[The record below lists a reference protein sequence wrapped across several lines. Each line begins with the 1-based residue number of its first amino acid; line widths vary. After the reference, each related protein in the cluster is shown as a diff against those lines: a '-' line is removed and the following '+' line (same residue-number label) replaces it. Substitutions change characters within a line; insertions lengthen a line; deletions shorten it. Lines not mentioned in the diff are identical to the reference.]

1 LSEAIFATLQPG
13 AVFHDRY
20 RIVRCIKAGGMG
32 AVYEIVDTK
41 TDSHRALKV
50 MLPGMVDEPELR
62 ARFELE
68 ARVTGN
74 VESDHI
80 VRVSD
85 AGIDDSTETPFLVMD
100 LLRGQELGGI
110 LKVRRPLP
118 APEVLLYLQQ
128 TAVALD
134 KTHAAGIVHRDLK
147 PENLFITYRDDG
159 SPCVK
164 ILDFG
169 IAKVL
174 IQSDQTRGTQ
184 TLGTPL
190 YMPPEQIR
198 GDGQVGHRVDL
209 YALGHIAYT
218 LLAGEP
224 YWNEERRASEAIF
237 SLLSRIAVGAQEKPT
252 ERAQRRRSVVLP
264 PAFDDWF
271 FEATAVDP
279 EARFEDARA
288 QIAAL
293 AQALGLALPRS
304 SLTQIQIDPTSSGP
318 SEPRLSIGFVPMTSS
333 PSLGSQHL
341 SAPSMMTSAPARPG
355 VLGRGGLS
363 IALGAAVAG
372 GLLALV
378 LALVLWAPRSK
389 STGSDASPE
398 LSVSAPQTSAL
409 PGTVVEP
416 APPSV
421 VPGSAAASFSPA
433 ASASA
438 GPRSSASAKV
448 APGPLKTRKYEG
460 IY

>member
-1 LSEAIFATLQPG
+1 MSEAIFATLQPG

-32 AVYEIVDTK
+32 AVYEIVDTR

-85 AGIDDSTETPFLVMD
+85 AGVDDSTGTPFLVMD

-110 LKVRRPLP
+110 LKARRPLP

-147 PENLFITYRDDG
+147 PENLFVTYRDDG

-198 GDGQVGHRVDL
+198 GDGQVGPRVDL

-218 LLAGEP
+218 LLVGEP

-237 SLLSRIAVGAQEKPT
+237 SLLSRIALGAEDRPT
-252 ERAQRRRSVVLP
+252 ERAKRRRSVVLP
-264 PAFDDWF
+264 PAFDAWF

-279 EARFEDARA
+279 QARFDSARA
-288 QIAAL
+288 QVAAL
-293 AQALGLALPRS
+293 ALALDLAVPRA
-304 SLTQIQIDPTSSGP
+304 SLPNIQTDSTSSGP
-318 SEPRLSIGFVPMTSS
+318 SEPHVSFGILPVGSS

-341 SAPSMMTSAPARPG
+341 SAPSMATSARAPRSA
-355 VLGRGGLS
+355 LGRSGLS
-363 IALGAAVAG
+363 IVLGVTVAG
-372 GLLALV
+372 GLFALV
-378 LALVLWAPRSK
+378 LALVLWAPRS
-389 STGSDASPE
+389 SPAVSGASPG
-398 LSVSAPQTSAL
+398 LSAPAPQASAL
-409 PGTVVEP
+409 SGIVIQPAPPPSVEP
-416 APPSV
+416 A
-421 VPGSAAASFSPA
+421 GSASPS

-438 GPRSSASAKV
+438 GPKASASVKP